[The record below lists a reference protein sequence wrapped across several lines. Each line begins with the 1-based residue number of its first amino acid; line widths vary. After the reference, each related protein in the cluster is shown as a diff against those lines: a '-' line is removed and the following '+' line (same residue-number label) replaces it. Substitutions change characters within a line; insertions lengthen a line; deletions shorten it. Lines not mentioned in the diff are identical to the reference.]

1 MEPLG
6 LEAIIRLMVAMVVGG
21 LVGLER
27 ELHDRPA
34 GLRTHI
40 LVCLGAALIM
50 IISVRVSLS
59 MVGIT
64 ESDPA
69 RIAAQVVS
77 GIGFLGAGTIL
88 REGVTV
94 RGLTTAA
101 SLWIAA
107 ALGLGAGAGLYA
119 ETAFATVLTLVSLSV
134 LSRLDVHTALKRNVR
149 QIRVVAADRPG
160 LLGEVGEILGSQNAN
175 IVNIRLTPRDGSSVE
190 IVVYAEFSAGTERLS
205 LLEKLESISGVT
217 QVEIAG
223 RDVRGS
229 L

>member
-1 MEPLG
+1 MQPLG
-6 LEAIIRLMVAMVVGG
+6 LEAIIRLMLAMVVGG

-27 ELHDRPA
+27 EIHDRPA

-88 REGVTV
+88 REGATV

-101 SLWIAA
+101 SLWMAA

-134 LSRLDVHTALKRNVR
+134 LSRLDMYTALKRNVR

-160 LLGEVGEILGSQNAN
+160 LLGEVGETLGSQDAN
-175 IVNIRLTPRDGSSVE
+175 IVNVRLTPKDGARVE
-190 IVVYAEFSAGTERLS
+190 IVVYAEFSVSTERLS
-205 LLEKLESISGVT
+205 LLEELESISGVT

-223 RDVRGS
+223 RDVRAS
-229 L
+229 P

>member
-1 MEPLG
+1 MQPFG
-6 LEAIIRLMVAMVVGG
+6 FEAILRLMLAMVVGG

-27 ELHDRPA
+27 EIHDRPA

-64 ESDPA
+64 DSDPA

-88 REGVTV
+88 REGATV

-101 SLWIAA
+101 SLWMSA
-107 ALGLGAGAGLYA
+107 ALGLGAGAGLYV
-119 ETAFATVLTLVSLSV
+119 ETGLATALTLVSLSV
-134 LSRLDVHTALKRNVR
+134 LSRLDIYTALKRSVR
-149 QIRVVAADRPG
+149 HIRVVAADRPG
-160 LLGEVGEILGSQNAN
+160 LLGEVGKILGGQDAN
-175 IVNIRLTPRDGSSVE
+175 IVNVRLTPKDAARVE
-190 IVVYAEFSAGTERLS
+190 IVVYAEFSATTQRLV
-205 LLEKLESISGVT
+205 LLEELERIGGVT
-217 QVEIAG
+217 QVEIIG
-223 RDVRGS
+223 RDVRAGP
-229 L
+229 

>member
-1 MEPLG
+1 MQPYG
-6 LEAIIRLMVAMVVGG
+6 LEAILRLLLAVVVGG

-27 ELHDRPA
+27 EIHDRPA

-50 IISVRVSLS
+50 LISMRVSLS

-88 REGVTV
+88 REGATV

-101 SLWIAA
+101 SLWMAA
-107 ALGLGAGAGLYA
+107 ALGLGAGAGLYP
-119 ETAFATVLTLVSLSV
+119 ETVLVTVLTLVSLSV
-134 LSRLDVHTALKRNVR
+134 LSRLDMYTALKRNVR
-149 QIRVVAADRPG
+149 QIRVVARDRPG
-160 LLGEVGEILGSQNAN
+160 LLGEVGEILGAQDAN
-175 IVNIRLTPRDGSSVE
+175 IVNVRLTPKGGGRVE
-190 IVVYAEFSAGTERLS
+190 VVVYAEFSVRTDRLA
-205 LLEKLESISGVT
+205 LLEDLESISGVT
-217 QVEIAG
+217 QVEISG